1 MTELLLSLFTCFL
14 VDQGTKVV
22 FSSAAA
28 QRVYRAGPVSLRV
41 LMNLNPLY
49 RSRGGQAGMTLL
61 WIAAFLS
68 ALLLAGRTILDTPL
82 SLVAVGIALG
92 GALGNLRD
100 IIVHGGVRDFI
111 DLGWWPVFNF
121 GDVAIIAGL
130 SLAFIT
136 A

>member
-1 MTELLLSLFTCFL
+1 MLLSLFTCFL

-22 FSSAAA
+22 FSSPAT
-28 QRVYRAGPVSLRV
+28 QRVYRAGPVSFRV

-61 WIAAFLS
+61 WIGAFLS
-68 ALLLAGRTILDTPL
+68 ALLLAGRALETPL

-121 GDVAIIAGL
+121 GDVGIVVGL
-130 SLAFIT
+130 SLAFLI